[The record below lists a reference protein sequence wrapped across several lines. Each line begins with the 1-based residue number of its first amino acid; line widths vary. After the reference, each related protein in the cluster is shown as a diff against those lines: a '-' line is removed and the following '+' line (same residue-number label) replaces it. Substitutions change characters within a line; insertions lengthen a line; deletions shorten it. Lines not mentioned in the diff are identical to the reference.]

1 MRSAAPA
8 GLPGSPVG
16 PYHRRVE
23 AMQPCGTRRASQHH
37 RGLCHLVCRLRSA
50 GGSLFRNPC
59 GRLVHIAL
67 GPSGEPQQDPR
78 TFGLPS
84 VARDHLL
91 AWEASQCLVAIH
103 ESGHACAAAALG
115 IPVRAIDITNR
126 HGGTTQVNLA

>member
-1 MRSAAPA
+1 
-8 GLPGSPVG
+8 
-16 PYHRRVE
+16 
-23 AMQPCGTRRASQHH
+23 
-37 RGLCHLVCRLRSA
+37 
-50 GGSLFRNPC
+50 
-59 GRLVHIAL
+59 
-67 GPSGEPQQDPR
+67 
-78 TFGLPS
+78 